1 MYIVIVGFS
10 ELACELA
17 RLILKESKNK
27 VVLVVKKKEEA
38 MSITDEFGFNV
49 VNADAT
55 KPEVLD
61 DLELDKCAVFISASD
76 IEKDNILSAMY
87 AKEAGAKKIFVR
99 IDNPDVEGMLKK
111 LGFTPINEEY
121 FAAHTVE
128 LMISRPAVSELV
140 NVGAGEFDIMEIPAI
155 ETNLLGKEIGYVRG
169 KNYNAIATYCEGK
182 YCFYKETKINK
193 DDKVL
198 LIVRTDK
205 EKEVE
210 KEIGRKSKKGFGF

>member
-1 MYIVIVGFS
+1 MYIVIVGYS

-38 MSITDEFGFNV
+38 MRITDELGFNV
-49 VNADAT
+49 VNVDAT

-61 DLELDKCAVFISASD
+61 DLELKKCDVFISASD

-87 AKEAGAKKIFVR
+87 AKEAGAKRLFVR
-99 IDNPDVEGMLKK
+99 IDNPDVEGLLKK

-121 FAAHTVE
+121 FAAHAVE

-140 NVGAGEFDIMEIPAI
+140 NIGAGEFDIIEVPAF
-155 ETNLLGKEIGYVRG
+155 ETKLLGKEIGDAKG
-169 KNYNAIATYCEGK
+169 KNFNVIATYFEGK
-182 YCFYKETKINK
+182 FCFSKETKITK
-193 DDKVL
+193 TDKVL
-198 LIVRTDK
+198 LIVRAGK
-205 EKEVE
+205 EKDAE
-210 KEIGRKSKKGFGF
+210 KEIGMKIKQRFGF

>member
-17 RLILKESKNK
+17 RLILKENKNK

-38 MSITDEFGFNV
+38 MRITDQLGFNV
-49 VNADAT
+49 VNADST

-61 DLELDKCAVFISASD
+61 DLELDKCDVFISASD

-99 IDNPDVEGMLKK
+99 IDNPDVEDMLKK
-111 LGFTPINEEY
+111 LGFISINEEY
-121 FAAHTVE
+121 LAAHSVE
-128 LMISRPAVSELV
+128 LMISRPSVSELV
-140 NVGAGEFDIMEIPAI
+140 NVGKGEFDIMEVSALG
-155 ETNLLGKEIGYVRG
+155 TNLLGKELGYVRG
-169 KNYNAIATYCEGK
+169 KNYNAIATYCGGK
-182 YCFYKETKINK
+182 YCFYKETKINE

-198 LIVRTDK
+198 LIVRVNK
-205 EKEVE
+205 EKEIE
-210 KEIGRKSKKGFGF
+210 KEIGKKSKQIFTF